1 VKHNIFL
8 IGGTGGTGL
17 CFLQQALEAGHK
29 VTLYAR
35 NPAKC
40 TIPSPNLKCVKGELT
55 DVEAMKTA
63 LEGCDIAVFTAGVM
77 SKKPTTIISE
87 GVKNAIAATE
97 AQHVKRFVAVTSLG
111 LGDTWKQ
118 ALWSFRKI
126 IVPLFI
132 KGSFEDK
139 EREEQHIM
147 NSNLDWIIIR
157 PARLLDKPPARNY
170 RFGMDPNIRGRIS
183 RDDVAHFM
191 MTQLDDDTFIRKT
204 PGIAD

>member
-1 VKHNIFL
+1 MTHRIFL

-17 CFLQQALEAGHK
+17 CFLQQALDAGHS

-40 TIPSPNLKCVKGELT
+40 TIQHASLNVVKGELT
-55 DVEAMKTA
+55 NVEAMQRG
-63 LEGCDIAVFTAGVM
+63 LEGCDISVFTAGVM
-77 SKKPTTIISE
+77 SKKPTTVISD
-87 GVKNAIAATE
+87 GVKNALTATE
-97 AQHVKRFVAVTSLG
+97 AAGVKRFIAVTSLG

-118 ALWSFRKI
+118 ALWSFRKV

-132 KGSFEDK
+132 KGSFADK
-139 EREEQHIM
+139 QLEEEYIM
-147 NSNLDWIIIR
+147 KSNLDWTIIR
-157 PARLLDKPPARNY
+157 PARLLDKAPSRNY
-170 RFGMDPNIRGRIS
+170 RFGLDPTIQGRVA

>member
-1 VKHNIFL
+1 MTHNIFL
-8 IGGTGGTGL
+8 IGGTSGTGL
-17 CFLQQALEAGHK
+17 CFLKQALDAGHK

-40 TIPSPNLKCVKGELT
+40 TISNPNLKLAKGELT
-55 DVEAMKTA
+55 DVEGMKKA
-63 LEGCDIAVFTAGVM
+63 LEGCDISVFTAGVM
-77 SKKPTTIISE
+77 SKKPTTVISE
-87 GVKNAIAATE
+87 GVKNAIQATE
-97 AQHVKRFVAVTSLG
+97 AQNVKRFIAVTSLG

-118 ALWSFRKI
+118 ALWSFRKL

-139 EREEQHIM
+139 ELEEQYIM
-147 NSNLDWIIIR
+147 KSNLDWIIIR

-170 RFGMDPNIRGRIS
+170 RFGMDPDIQGRVS

>member
-1 VKHNIFL
+1 MAHNIFL

-17 CFLQQALEAGHK
+17 CFLEQALEAGHN

-40 TIPSPNLKCVKGELT
+40 TIDNPNLRIVKGELT
-55 DVEAMKTA
+55 DVEAMKTG
-63 LEGCDIAVFTAGVM
+63 LEGCDISVFTAGVM
-77 SKKPTTIISE
+77 SKKPTTVISD
-87 GVKNAIAATE
+87 GVKKAIEATE
-97 AQHVKRFVAVTSLG
+97 AANVKRFIAVTSLG

-118 ALWSFRKI
+118 ALWAFRKM

-139 EREEQHIM
+139 QREEQHIM

-157 PARLLDKPPARNY
+157 PARLLNTPPKRNY
-170 RFGMDPNIRGRIS
+170 RFGMDPDIRGRVS